1 MKIAF
6 ARVLEYK
13 LLPRFMM
20 FTMTVVY
27 VRCIEWALS
36 MPDLSTQQASLISV
50 VTGAMTGAF
59 RRLVESREMIT
70 QLISSLTGLAT
81 SVIDGKTQIKLT
93 EAEVRKKQ
101 LTGEIDWDIAAIKGA
116 DNSWKDEWITLLFSI
131 PLILAF
137 CGDWGNDIVAKGFMA
152 LEVMPQWYQI
162 ALGGIVSA
170 SIGMRSVS
178 KFFGKK

>member
-1 MKIAF
+1 M
-6 ARVLEYK
+6 
-13 LLPRFMM
+13 
-20 FTMTVVY
+20 
-27 VRCIEWALS
+27 
-36 MPDLSTQQASLISV
+36 IS
-50 VTGAMTGAF
+50 A
-59 RRLVESREMIT
+59 I
-70 QLISSLTGLAT
+70 ISSLSGLAT
-81 SVIDGKTQIKLT
+81 SVIDGKTQLKLT
-93 EAEVRKKQ
+93 EAEVRKRQ
-101 LTGEIDWDIAAIKGA
+101 LTGELDWDIAAIKGT

-137 CGDWGNDIVAKGFMA
+137 CGDWGNAIVAKGFTA